1 MIDLDDDDKSTI
13 MEDEEPEDPELAK
26 ILEESRAAAAKK
38 VEQERLL
45 RTGSHQADEVSDIKI
60 KIRVFWEPPP
70 GAHAKWAFAFTYV
83 CQLCSANT
91 PPLTLSPDGTVSK
104 AIRNHHTEDRGRDD
118 GRYSS
123 AL

>member
-1 MIDLDDDDKSTI
+1 
-13 MEDEEPEDPELAK
+13 MEDGEPEDPELAK
-26 ILEESRAAAAKK
+26 ILEESQAAAAKK

-45 RTGSHQADEVSDIKI
+45 RTGSHQADESEMKI

-91 PPLTLSPDGTVSK
+91 LQFTHSPDGTIS
-104 AIRNHHTEDRGRDD
+104 
-118 GRYSS
+118 
-123 AL
+123 